1 MKDNFVI
8 IGTMKTEVALI
19 ETPDPIELGPAM
31 LALTEMQQR
40 FVYALVEYGGDA
52 TKAAAHA
59 GYSKGNGNHQSV
71 AAHRNMHDPRV
82 LLAIR
87 EEADKRIRGGALLG
101 ASVLI
106 ELTKYADK
114 DSVRLKA
121 AVELLNRT
129 GLSFV
134 QKHEVVHKDER
145 SDRELEAYIT
155 LIARKHGLRPVE
167 LLGYDPE
174 KEAIDADFEDV
185 TGEEGLED
193 LL

>member
-1 MKDNFVI
+1 MKDNYVI
-8 IGTMKTEVALI
+8 MVPMKTDVALI
-19 ETPDPIELGPAM
+19 ETPDPVELGPAM
-31 LALTEMQQR
+31 LAITEMQQR
-40 FVYALVEYGGDA
+40 FVYALVEHGGDA
-52 TKAAAHA
+52 TKAAAFA

-71 AAHRNMHDPRV
+71 AAHRNMHDPKV

-106 ELTKYADK
+106 ELAKSADS

-121 AVELLNRT
+121 ANELLNRT

-145 SDRELEAYIT
+145 TDHELEAYISM
-155 LIARKHGLRPVE
+155 IARKHGLKPVE
-167 LLGYDPE
+167 LLGYDPD
-174 KEAIDADFEDV
+174 KEAIDADFEEVD
-185 TGEEGLED
+185 GSEGLED